1 MECAPRYTGSSSDL
15 DHQALEQLTIEVTG
29 DTSRPVLMIDE
40 SNRAAGWLP
49 LDEALASGRAFAVV
63 PPDHLLAIDV
73 DTAEAGWLRLA
84 DALAATQV
92 EHVEVTSGGAGGRRH
107 VWLSLAPDVTS
118 HLRAQ
123 LAAHIST
130 EGVTAR
136 PQGQGGAIRP
146 PLSPHRTGSRGVLLS
161 PSTVDGAVFTLG
173 ARAVTSAQVRHLIAH
188 LDRPAQPIR
197 VPVSGPLPEDIAKLL
212 REGDIEGRYA
222 STSEALWAVELA
234 MANRCWDIDRVLEVL
249 AGSALWPDRK
259 GERYI
264 RADYVRAQ
272 HRVAMSPA
280 ITSTVDAQLLIA
292 RMRASALTYAWPRGL
307 GAAPLTLSK
316 ATAGLLAIAANAGR
330 IDGLKVS
337 LRQLSLAGSIGLG
350 SAHRALRVLRAH
362 GVLTQTDGAHDMVD
376 RAADGSLKVEVHAPT
391 YRINT
396 TAACFMLDAA
406 TDDAQAG
413 ADVGA
418 DAWRW
423 RGALCAAAWRLSSLL
438 SARVEPQSEADLAI
452 AYGTTSIKYLR
463 RVLRRLEVAGLAV
476 ESVDGWRSVSR
487 AAKAQ
492 RLTDLDSGTL
502 AALALRYAAARANY
516 QQWVADRIAYRDHLR
531 KMVREQVDDQ
541 YLDALD
547 AIRRAQDDEQQQAD
561 SDRWQLDREL
571 QPA

>member
-1 MECAPRYTGSSSDL
+1 MECVPSYTCSSSDL
-15 DHQALEQLTIEVTG
+15 DRQALEQLTVEVTG

-40 SNRAAGWLP
+40 GNRAAGWLP

-63 PPDHLLAIDV
+63 PPEHLLAIDV
-73 DTAEAGWLRLA
+73 DTTAAGWLRLA
-84 DALAATQV
+84 DALAAAQV

-123 LAAHIST
+123 LSAHIST

-161 PSTVDGAVFTLG
+161 PSTVPDAVRVLG
-173 ARAVTSAQVRHLIAH
+173 ARAVTAAQVRHLIAH
-188 LDRPAQPIR
+188 LDRPAQTIR
-197 VPVSGPLPEDIAKLL
+197 VPVSGPLPEDIARLL

-234 MANRCWDIDRVLEVL
+234 MANRCWNIDQVLEVL
-249 AGSALWPDRK
+249 AGSALWPERK

-264 RADYVRAQ
+264 RADYARAQ

-292 RMRASALTYAWPRGL
+292 RMRASALDYAWPRGL
-307 GAAPLTLSK
+307 GASPLTLSK
-316 ATAGLLAIAANAGR
+316 VTAGLLNIAAHAGR
-330 IDGLKVS
+330 VDGLRFS
-337 LRQLSLAGSIGLG
+337 MRQLSLASTSGLA
-350 SAHRALRVLRAH
+350 SVHRALRVLRAH
-362 GVLTQTDGAHDMVD
+362 GVLTQTDGTHDMVD
-376 RAADGSLKVEVHAPT
+376 RAADGSLNVEVYAPT

-396 TAACFMLDAA
+396 SAACFMLDAA
-406 TDDAQAG
+406 CDDAQAG
-413 ADVGA
+413 ADVGS

-423 RGALCAAAWRLSSLL
+423 HGALGAAAWRLSALL
-438 SARVEPQSEADLAI
+438 SARVEPQTVDELAA
-452 AYGTTSIKYLR
+452 AYGTTSTKYLR
-463 RVLRRLEVAGLAV
+463 RVLRRLEVANLAV
-476 ESVDGWRSVSR
+476 ETVDGWLSVSR
-487 AAKAQ
+487 QAKAQ
-492 RLTDLDSGTL
+492 RLADLDSGTL
-502 AALALRYAAARANY
+502 AALAQRYAAAREDY
-516 QQWVADRIAYRDHLR
+516 RKWVADRIAYRDHLR